1 VLKKLSKSEELEM
14 TMHLSVRLPW
24 HDRCWDGKICNNPQA
39 NVFCGGLYSVN
50 AEVIR
55 QNKDTPWE
63 EANRGKDCQN
73 TDKLPPCSLTIN
85 TYAKGKINHTHFP
98 KIFLGNNVEPV
109 EEPIPPFTAGT
120 WAYDQMYE
128 PGTSE
133 RYAADV
139 QDRQIAEYFDQFECG
154 RSLVFFYLNYD
165 NPLNPENRKYV
176 VVGISRLIEIGD
188 QLRWKGMDEERE
200 ALLGNMIWNRMISH
214 KYPDEGVRIPYE
226 EYLKKNKPFDH
237 ILFEVEGDLAR
248 RFKYVSRGFTD
259 DDAAILIERM
269 IEIVQR
275 LKKDNIVEGVD
286 WDRKLEWLNRV
297 LSEVWKNRGLFPGI
311 GSVLEYLNFPNGTTY
326 VRTDLRKMPCEKVKD
341 YVFDIIERK
350 KEPNQ
355 KNRVAYEIA
364 RKRWKSLPDLIRKLL
379 KDQFCTFEISD
390 DQIKR
395 ILSEER
401 ENWSITSSLQ
411 EIYDNPYCIA
421 EEYQGEDPDD
431 NIGFHRIDNGM
442 MPSQELKATWRIRP
456 DDDRRV
462 RAVMVQKL
470 KTAASNGH
478 TFLSQK
484 DLLGLLKKEEQLKG
498 SSEVDIFKIEASKDF
513 YEKKLAI
520 MPWKDSHLFYLRI
533 YCDHE
538 NLIRERLNK
547 LMKRDL
553 IGSSKIPWDTYLPR
567 NKKNK
572 RFQEAITE
580 QAAALEKMYQS
591 AFSVL
596 SGAAGTGKTTVLKA
610 LIDGIHSKQVGQT
623 FLLLA
628 PTGKAAVRMSER
640 TDHEAMTIHRILM
653 KNGWINENTYQLK
666 LSGGEKISDYQNII
680 IDEASM
686 VDLPLL
692 GTLFRAIDWNVVQRL
707 ILVGDPNQLPP
718 IGVGKPFADTV
729 AFLKKST
736 KLANYLSI
744 LSVNCRQIEE
754 QSVTLAFA
762 NTFIESQDLADEDL
776 LTKIA
781 EGNKVGKDFE
791 VRYWKDETDL
801 SDVLR
806 TAFNDILKEEIDDFD
821 QARPYEAFNELL
833 GLNEESA
840 ERSLSRLQILSP
852 YRGHYY
858 GTDPINL
865 WMQDYLRKGTYW
877 PSLGFAR
884 LDKVIQIANINI
896 RKNWKIAWDPSKNT
910 HVDSYLFNGALGYVN
925 PFKDRTKEH
934 KLCAVFDTA
943 PNTLFFLT
951 KSFAKKNLEL
961 GYAISVHK
969 SQGSEFDTVIL
980 VIPSEKLGLISR
992 ELFYTALTRSTK
1004 RLILLLQQD
1013 ITAILHA
1020 RWPGNSVLLQRNTS
1034 LFKVWE
1040 APKEIEKFKPE
1051 NLIHTTIREE
1061 LVRSKSELIIA
1072 NLLAAHGVSYYYE
1085 KPLKASET
1093 DFKIP
1098 DFTIKYEGKE
1108 YYWEHLGLWPEEEYQ
1123 EYWRK
1128 KEKWYK
1134 DHGFFDRLIVT
1145 KEEVG
1150 FNSKKVED
1158 IIKTRFS

>member
-1 VLKKLSKSEELEM
+1 M

-24 HDRCWDGKICNNPQA
+24 HDRCWDGRICDNPQA

-55 QNKDTPWE
+55 KNKDMPWE
-63 EANRGKDCQN
+63 ESHKGEDCQK
-73 TDKLPPCSLTIN
+73 TEKLPPCSLTIN
-85 TYAKGKINHTHFP
+85 TYGKGKINHTHFP

-109 EEPIPPFTAGT
+109 EEPIPPLTTGT

-128 PGTSE
+128 TGTSE

-139 QDRQIAEYFDQFECG
+139 QDRQISEYFAQFEPG

-176 VVGISRLIEIGD
+176 VVGVSRLAETGD
-188 QLRWKGMDEERE
+188 QLRWKGMDKDRE
-200 ALLGNMIWNRMISH
+200 ALLGNMIWNRMITH
-214 KYPDEGVRIPYE
+214 KYPDEGVRIPYD
-226 EYLKKNKPFDH
+226 EYLKRNKSFDH
-237 ILFEVEGDLAR
+237 ILFEVDGDLAR

-259 DDAAILIERM
+259 DDAAILIERIM
-269 IEIVQR
+269 EIVQK
-275 LKKDNIVEGVD
+275 LKKDNIAEGVD
-286 WDRKLEWLNRV
+286 WNRKLEWLNRV

-311 GSVLEYLNFPNGTTY
+311 GGVLEYLNFPNGTIY
-326 VRTDLRKMPCEKVKD
+326 VRTDLKNLPSEKLKD
-341 YVFDIIERK
+341 HIFDIIEGKR
-350 KEPNQ
+350 EPDQ
-355 KNRVAYEIA
+355 KNRMPYEIA
-364 RKRWKSLPDLIRKLL
+364 RKRWRTLPDLIKKLL
-379 KDQFCTFEISD
+379 KDRFCMFEISD

-401 ENWSITSSLQ
+401 ENWSITSSLE

-442 MPSQELKATWRIRP
+442 MPPEELKAAWKIRS
-456 DDDRRV
+456 DDDRRT
-462 RAVMVQKL
+462 RAIMVQKL
-470 KTAASNGH
+470 RAAASNGH
-478 TFLSQK
+478 TFLTQK
-484 DLLGLLKKEEQLKG
+484 DLFELLKKEEQPKG
-498 SSEVDIFKIEASKDF
+498 SNEIDIFKIEASKDL

-520 MPWKDSHLFYLRI
+520 VPWKTSNVFYLKI
-533 YCDHE
+533 YYDHE

-547 LMKRDL
+547 LMKRN
-553 IGSSKIPWDTYLPR
+553 STPPSKIHWKTHLPKSK
-567 NKKNK
+567 KKNR
-572 RFQEAITE
+572 RFQEAVTE
-580 QAAALEKMYQS
+580 QATALERMYRH

-610 LIDGIHSKQVGQT
+610 LIDGIHSKEPGKT

-640 TDHEAMTIHRILM
+640 TGHEAMTIHRILM

-666 LSGGEKISDYQNII
+666 LSGGDKISSYQNIV

-686 VDLPLL
+686 VDLALL
-692 GTLFRAIDWNVVQRL
+692 GTLFRAIDWNVVERF

-729 AFLKKST
+729 TFLKKNAE
-736 KLANYLSI
+736 LADHLSL

-754 QSVTLAFA
+754 HSATLAFA
-762 NTFIESQDLADEDL
+762 NTFVGSEDVADEDI

-781 EGNKVGKDFE
+781 EKRKDGKKIGKDFE

-801 SDVLR
+801 PEVLR
-806 TAFNDILKEEIDDFD
+806 IAFNDILKEEIDDFH
-821 QARPYEAFNELL
+821 AGRPYEAFNKLL
-833 GLNEESA
+833 GLNEESTD
-840 ERSLSRLQILSP
+840 RNLSRLQILSP

-865 WMQDYLRKGTYW
+865 SMQDYLRKGTYW

-884 LDKVIQIANINI
+884 LDKAIQIANINI
-896 RKNWKIAWDPSKNT
+896 RKNWRIAWNPKENT

-925 PFKDRTKEH
+925 PFKDKTKEH

-943 PNTLFFLT
+943 PDTLFFFS
-951 KSFAKKNLEL
+951 KQFAKKNLEL

-969 SQGSEFDTVIL
+969 AQGSEFDTVIL
-980 VIPSEKLGLISR
+980 IIPSEKLGLISR

-1004 RLILLLQQD
+1004 RLILLLQKD

-1034 LFKVWE
+1034 LFEIWE

-1061 LVRSKSELIIA
+1061 LVRSKSELVIA
-1072 NLLAAHGVSYYYE
+1072 NLLAAHDVSYYYE
-1085 KPLKASET
+1085 KPLKVSET

-1098 DFTIKYEGKE
+1098 DFTVEYEGKE
-1108 YYWEHLGLWPEEEYQ
+1108 YYWEHLGLWSDKEYQ
-1123 EYWRK
+1123 AYWWK

-1134 DHGFFDRLIVT
+1134 KNGFFSRLIVT
-1145 KEEVG
+1145 REEAG

-1158 IIKTRFS
+1158 IIRKRFS